1 MYNDFVT
8 QLKTL
13 VKEQINNIHTALPG
27 EILSVD
33 TERGLAQIKP
43 KAKMRFTGGKTL
55 DYPIISDVPLVFPFS
70 ASSDAAIAFPVK
82 AGDQCLIIFSEQS
95 IEYWLGTGDINSE
108 LKHGLSGAIAIPGLM
123 RTVSDDFAEAVNN
136 DCIIIRHKQSSI
148 TLSNATITIR
158 GDVTVEGNIFINGE
172 MKTLSGGN

>member
-8 QLKTL
+8 QLKGL

-27 EILSVD
+27 EIISVN
-33 TERGLAQIKP
+33 TSTGLAKVKP
-43 KAKMRFTGGKTL
+43 KAQMRFTGGKVL

-70 ASSDAAIAFPVK
+70 PNSDAAIAFPVK

-95 IEYWLGTGDINSE
+95 TEYWLGTGNLNSE

-123 RTVSDDFAEAVNN
+123 KTVSEDFAEAVDN
-136 DCIIIRHKQSSI
+136 DCIIIRNKQSSI
-148 TLSNATITIR
+148 TLSHASIALR

-172 MKTLSGGN
+172 IKTI

>member
-27 EILSVD
+27 EILSID
-33 TERGLAQIKP
+33 TKRGLAQIKP
-43 KAKMRFTGGKTL
+43 KAKMRFTGGKIL

-70 ASSDAAIAFPVK
+70 ANSNASIAFPVK
-82 AGDQCLIIFSEQS
+82 AGDQCLIVFSEQS
-95 IEYWLGTGDINSE
+95 IEYWLGTGNLNSE

-123 RTVSDDFAEAVNN
+123 RVASDDFAEAVNN
-136 DCIIIRHKQSSI
+136 DCVIVKHKQSSI
-148 TLSNATITIR
+148 TLSNASITIR
-158 GDVTVEGNIFINGE
+158 GNVTVEGNLFINGE
-172 MKTLSGGN
+172 IKTVSGGN